1 MGFEVF
7 QRGSFPPPNAPSVTI
22 QKSGH
27 FSLNKGAMNLLH
39 NPEAVQFLWDK
50 DRRVIGIQ
58 AVSIESPNAY
68 PARPQGPPLQNPS
81 KNGGATLI
89 AGTLFTRFIGMD
101 TSQARRWIPSMEGD
115 VLTVDLKQSGQ
126 PVISNRDRSR
136 LGSESSP
143 RA

>member
-7 QRGSFPPPNAPSVTI
+7 QRGRFPPPNAPSVTI

-27 FSLNKGAMNLLH
+27 FSLNKGAMSLLH
-39 NPEAVQFLWDK
+39 NPEAVQFLWDR

-68 PARPQGPPLQNPS
+68 PARLQASPLQKTHKS
-81 KNGGATLI
+81 GGATLI

-101 TSQARRWIPSMEGD
+101 TSQARRWIPRMEGD
-115 VLTVDLKQSGQ
+115 VLTVDLKQPGQ
-126 PVISNRDRSR
+126 PVVSNRDRSR
-136 LGSESSP
+136 LASESSP